1 VSTDERTYAR
11 GAARAAAPAAWWRT
25 RGWGIVGALSITE
38 TVSWGIL
45 YYAFAAFLI
54 PMQRELGFSI
64 AELTG
69 AFSLALLVSALAGIA
84 VGRYLDRHSPRG
96 LMTAGSIAGVLLVL
110 AWSQVDG
117 LAAFYALWFAIGLVM
132 AAVLYEPAFT
142 VLAKWFPVADERRRA
157 MTALTLVAALASF
170 IFLPLTQAL
179 IDAHGWRDALVILA
193 VILGAITI
201 PLHAVVLRRAP
212 AVTATAPSAARSVK
226 AGDALR
232 SAPFWLL
239 SAAFFVGTMTGIAMT
254 VLAIPFLIERGH
266 SAGFAA
272 LAVGLVGVSQIP
284 GRVFFAVIDRRLPGR
299 LAIPAV
305 FVLIGAGI
313 AVIVSVEATAAVVV
327 GLVLLG
333 MGNGMATLARA
344 TAVADLYG
352 GEAYGTIAGVA
363 AAATTAARAAGPV
376 AAAVYAAAL
385 GYPALLWT
393 LVALAVIA
401 AAFAYRAETSLA
413 SDRRHV
419 RLRATPSP

>member
-1 VSTDERTYAR
+1 MTAATDI
-11 GAARAAAPAAWWRT
+11 AARARWRS
-25 RGWGIVGALSITE
+25 RGWGIVGALSVTE

-45 YYAFAAFLI
+45 YYAFAVFLI

-179 IDAHGWRDALVILA
+179 VDAHGWRDALVILA
-193 VILGAITI
+193 VILGVVTI

-212 AVTATAPSAARSVK
+212 AITAAAPSAARSVK

-232 SAPFWLL
+232 SVPFWLL

-272 LAVGLVGVSQIP
+272 FAVGLVGVSQIP
-284 GRVFFAVIDRRLPGR
+284 GRVLFAVIDRRLPGR

-385 GYPALLWT
+385 GYAALLWT

-419 RLRATPSP
+419 RVRAPR

>member
-1 VSTDERTYAR
+1 MTAATDI
-11 GAARAAAPAAWWRT
+11 AARARWRS
-25 RGWGIVGALSITE
+25 RGWGIVGALSVTE

-179 IDAHGWRDALVILA
+179 VDAHGWRDALVILA
-193 VILGAITI
+193 VILGVVTI

-212 AVTATAPSAARSVK
+212 AITAAAPSAARSVK

-232 SAPFWLL
+232 SASFWLL

-272 LAVGLVGVSQIP
+272 FAVGLVGVSQIP

-305 FVLIGAGI
+305 FVLTGAGI
-313 AVIVSVEATAAVVV
+313 AVIVSVEATAAVVA

-376 AAAVYAAAL
+376 AAAVYAAAV
-385 GYPALLWT
+385 GYAALLWT

-401 AAFAYRAETSLA
+401 AAFAYRAETLLA

-419 RLRATPSP
+419 RLRATPAP